1 MKDLRT
7 IANTDL
13 SSGRVSAYPTRKAP
27 EPVLCRECGEQYLP
41 ARPWQVFCGKLCKDS
56 WHANVY
62 KRQIEELEKDV
73 ARLEEENTRL
83 RAENRELRGA

>member
-13 SSGRVSAYPTRKAP
+13 SSGRVSAYPKKKAP
-27 EPVLCRECGEQYLP
+27 EPIPCRECGEMFLQS
-41 ARPWQVFCGKLCKDS
+41 RPWQVFCSDDCKKS

-62 KRQIEELEKDV
+62 KRQIEEAEKAI
-73 ARLEEENTRL
+73 ARLERENAQLKEEL
-83 RAENRELRGA
+83 RASRG

>member
-1 MKDLRT
+1 MKALRT

-27 EPVLCRECGEQYLP
+27 EIILCRECGEGFLP

-73 ARLEEENTRL
+73 ARLEGENARL
-83 RAENRELRGA
+83 REELAQRQGA